1 MSLTSSMDEADM
13 EVAGIYRKFKTDS
26 PLAVRMEEIAST
38 PPPKGKPLPKTG
50 LLLYS
55 CFEATFFRVS
65 VETTTQFLNI
75 L

>member
-26 PLAVRMEEIAST
+26 PLAVRLEEIAST
-38 PPPKGKPLPKTG
+38 PPPKVKPTPKTG
-50 LLLYS
+50 TMHSDYQ
-55 CFEATFFRVS
+55 APGPRG
-65 VETTTQFLNI
+65 NPKI